1 MPALNLKEHLTS
13 IGVRVPKARP
23 RPDPRPDY
31 AGVSGALDAIERAVL
46 SGAGMTG
53 PDKDRRGD
61 ALTGMITRLAE
72 IARRDGHA
80 DAALTGAV
88 AMGFRDAQSG
98 TPQGPVPRGQMLGL
112 IRAAARRLALD
123 GVSIG
128 QVTTATRGQ
137 ILDL

>member
-1 MPALNLKEHLTS
+1 MPAFNLRSHLTS
-13 IGVRVPKARP
+13 LGVAVPKPRPPARP
-23 RPDPRPDY
+23 DD
-31 AGVSGALDAIERAVL
+31 AEMSGALDAIERAVL

-53 PDKDRRGD
+53 PAEDRRGD

-88 AMGFRDAQSG
+88 AMGFRDARAG
-98 TPQGPVPRGQMLGL
+98 TAQGPVPRGQLLGL

-123 GVSIG
+123 GVSMG
-128 QVTTATRGQ
+128 RVTTAARGQ
-137 ILDL
+137 VLDL